1 MPDVPKHPH
10 DRHHQG
16 TRFVRQWLCL
26 QAITLQGEPRRV
38 RRAQHGVKGL
48 GYEAGAH
55 ASSRQKT
62 ASRSAN
68 LVLRGC
74 CSPTALFAGNNAP
87 RQTEEEEH
95 RAQHGVK
102 GLGYEAGGHASS
114 RQKTAPRSANL
125 VLRGCCSP
133 TALFAGNN
141 APRQT
146 EEEEHRAQH
155 GVKGLGYEAGA
166 HASSRQKTALRS
178 ANLVLRGCVQYI
190 ATSSYV
196 STNIYSKTGSLKWPT
211 KKDPPLP
218 NGKGGSFLVGHQGL
232 EPWTNRL

>member
-62 ASRSAN
+62 AS
-68 LVLRGC
+68 
-74 CSPTALFAGNNAP
+74 
-87 RQTEEEEH
+87 
-95 RAQHGVK
+95 
-102 GLGYEAGGHASS
+102 
-114 RQKTAPRSANL
+114 RSANL